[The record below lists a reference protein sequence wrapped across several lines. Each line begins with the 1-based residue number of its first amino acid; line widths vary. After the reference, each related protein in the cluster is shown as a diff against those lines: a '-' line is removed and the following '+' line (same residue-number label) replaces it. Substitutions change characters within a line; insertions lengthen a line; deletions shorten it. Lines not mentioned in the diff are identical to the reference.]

1 MKLSKSTV
9 FAALPVLLLSLSAFA
24 ADSTTPIE
32 AVTKPSQD
40 VVLSFTHPGR
50 VAELLV
56 KEGDTVKAGQ
66 IVAKQ
71 DDTEEQ
77 AALDVAQAQ
86 ADDNTRYEAQEKV
99 QAQKQK
105 AYENKKSSRAAS
117 QSEIDEALLDVE
129 VAKANVRL
137 SNFEHVQDGRKALQA
152 RATLE
157 KTRLKTPIAGIVEQT
172 MVKAGESV
180 DTQSMKVM
188 RIVNIDPL
196 WIEVPVPF
204 SLARTLKND
213 SSASIVFSNKE
224 KREGKVIHVATVA
237 DSASDTLLVRVE
249 VKNDAKTPAGER
261 VSVSFPHAAVAANQ

>member
-1 MKLSKSTV
+1 MKISKSVV
-9 FAALPVLLLSLSAFA
+9 FAAFVLSAAVAFA
-24 ADSTTPIE
+24 ADNGAPIE

-40 VVLSFTHPGR
+40 VILSFTHPGR

-56 KEGDTVKAGQ
+56 KEGDLVKAGQ

-99 QAQKQK
+99 EAQKEK
-105 AYENKKSSRAAS
+105 VYENKKNSRSAS
-117 QSEIDEALLDVE
+117 QMEIDEAQLDVE
-129 VAKANVRL
+129 VGKANVRL

-152 RATLE
+152 KATLE
-157 KTRLKTPIAGIVEQT
+157 KTRLKTPIAGRVEQT

-204 SLARTLKND
+204 SLARDLKNN
-213 SSASIVFSNKE
+213 SPASIIFSNKE

-249 VKNDAKTPAGER
+249 VQNDAHTPAGER
-261 VSVSFPHAAVAANQ
+261 VSVSFPNAAKVALKQ